1 MGSRMPC
8 SAVQRLLW
16 KSGRLQLSDWMGMS
30 FDELRVSGQVLFDGA
45 ASRSEEAME
54 AAPVAQRSIEPG
66 TWPSLRLLVAT
77 AIMLRLLSSKLTA

>member
-30 FDELRVSGQVLFDGA
+30 FEELRVSGQVLFDG
-45 ASRSEEAME
+45 
-54 AAPVAQRSIEPG
+54 
-66 TWPSLRLLVAT
+66 AT